1 MIGDLL
7 DIVLVALVIAFGFSG
22 YRQGFVVGA
31 ASFIGFIGGVV
42 FGINLAPPI
51 AGAVVDGDVPQL
63 LLALVIV
70 LLAAMIGQF
79 ITSTVGAVLRS
90 HLRDEPARRLDAVGG
105 MLIAAFSVLVI
116 AWLVGSLLVATSLV
130 PVVEQIRGSLL
141 LATVDQAVPDAAR
154 DWQKPFKQFIDRSG
168 FPPVLDVIAGQ
179 PLVDVPPPSAAVLR
193 SPALQQSRAGI
204 VQVQGT
210 ASSCRKRI
218 TGSGFVYAPDHIMT
232 NAHVVAG
239 VDAELQIIDHEER
252 PRPAV
257 VVLYDPRR
265 DVAVLHVPGLGLP
278 HLTFDGEADKGEDAI
293 IAGYPQGRGFTPQP
307 ARVAA
312 RQSAA
317 IPDIYRGPKVTREVY
332 LIRGKVEHGDS
343 GGPLL
348 ATDGRVLGVTF
359 AAVTSQE
366 DIGYVLTASEVAAD
380 AREAATATKPVSTQ
394 VCD

>member
-1 MIGDLL
+1 MNGDLL
-7 DIVLVALVIAFGFSG
+7 DIVLVALVIAFSFSG
-22 YRQGFVVGA
+22 YRQGFVVGT
-31 ASFIGFIGGVV
+31 ASFIGFIGGCVL
-42 FGINLAPPI
+42 GIHLAPLI
-51 AGAVVDGDVPQL
+51 AGSVVDGDLPQL

-79 ITSTVGAVLRS
+79 ATSTMGAVLRS
-90 HLRDEPARRLDAVGG
+90 HLRDEPARLLDAVGG
-105 MLIAAFSVLVI
+105 MLVAAFSVLVI
-116 AWLVGSLLVATSLV
+116 AWLVGSLLVSTSLV

-179 PLVDVPPPSAAVLR
+179 PLVDVPPPNAAVLN
-193 SPALQQSRAGI
+193 SPGLQQAQAGI

-218 TGSGFVYAPDHIMT
+218 TGTGFVYAPDHIMT

-239 VDAELQIIDHEER
+239 VDQELLIVDHEQR

-278 HLTFDGEADKGEDAI
+278 NLTFVGEAAKGADAI

-307 ARVAA
+307 ARVVA
-312 RQSAA
+312 RKSASSS
-317 IPDIYRGPKVTREVY
+317 DIYRESQVTRDVY
-332 LIRGKVEHGDS
+332 LIRGKVQHGDS

-394 VCD
+394 TCD